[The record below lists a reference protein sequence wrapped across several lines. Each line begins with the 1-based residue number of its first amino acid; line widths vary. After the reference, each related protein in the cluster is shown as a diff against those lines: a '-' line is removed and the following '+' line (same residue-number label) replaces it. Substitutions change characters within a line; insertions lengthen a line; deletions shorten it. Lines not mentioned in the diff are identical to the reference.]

1 MVLSTT
7 PELLAPPLV
16 LELVAATVL
25 TAVELMGVMVVPQLA
40 CLCLIFSENRFPH
53 FGITH

>member
-7 PELLAPPLV
+7 PEPLAPPLV
-16 LELVAATVL
+16 LELVAAAVL